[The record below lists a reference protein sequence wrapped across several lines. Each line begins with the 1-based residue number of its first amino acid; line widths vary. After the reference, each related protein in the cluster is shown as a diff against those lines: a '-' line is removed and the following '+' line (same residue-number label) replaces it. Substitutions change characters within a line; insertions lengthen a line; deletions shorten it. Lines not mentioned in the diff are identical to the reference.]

1 MTMIK
6 VNSNDYMRRYKCEKI
21 KQTNKLTLISIFE
34 KSKEYSKMQPFD
46 KFLNKKEA
54 GILCPASLDHYL
66 TFSVATSSPNHFSE
80 ISWNLPFS

>member
-6 VNSNDYMRRYKCEKI
+6 VNSNDYMGRYKCEKI

-34 KSKEYSKMQPFD
+34 KSKEYSKLQPFD

-54 GILCPASLDHYL
+54 GIFEVTEKVINMMAFLLY
-66 TFSVATSSPNHFSE
+66 
-80 ISWNLPFS
+80 